1 MYTNKEIVLAIVM
14 QIRLSNPKLIN
25 FRSKLG
31 FNQLHIVLKKEQSV
45 LKLLLT
51 VFSTEKIVLQ
61 HKALR
66 NGRVKTDMYFSEL
79 RLVIEVDENG
89 HTGRND
95 DEENERQRKI
105 ETEFN
110 CIFYRINPD
119 KKGFSIFVAISEIRQ
134 LIEEIKKKNNQTNKI
149 KEQEDKIKELEA
161 EIKKLK
167 LLLTN

>member
-1 MYTNKEIVLAIVM
+1 MYTNKEIVLAIIM

-45 LKLLLT
+45 LTLLLT

-105 ETEFN
+105 ETELN
-110 CIFYRINPD
+110 CIFYRISPD
-119 KKGFSIFVAISEIRQ
+119 KKGFSI
-134 LIEEIKKKNNQTNKI
+134 L
-149 KEQEDKIKELEA
+149 
-161 EIKKLK
+161 LK
-167 LLLTN
+167 